1 MYLNIINA
9 IYDKLMGNIILN
21 EENLKPFSIRS
32 GTRQECP
39 FSPLLFNT
47 LLDFLARAI
56 RQEKEIKGIQIVKE
70 AVKLSLLTDDMFLY
84 LKELKNSTKIL
95 IFIINSFT
103 KIAGYKINLQKSV
116 AFLYTNNE

>member
-70 AVKLSLLTDDMFLY
+70 AVKLSLLTDDMILY